1 MDSFNNPFSKLNIH
15 IINAN
20 PEIITLG
27 IEKIVVVFNKKEIT
41 NFSQF
46 VERLNEI
53 YEDYGIVQSIYN
65 KEGFK
70 IIEFNKLHINNIWNY
85 IANNDTIQISLNY
98 QKEEFKENK
107 NENLIKYSNIKEDI
121 FYKDNNSKTKNKSY
135 LKNLSKNEKISANKI
150 SSTLLDKNNISEF
163 YINKKNKKKNILDT
177 SSSNSE
183 HSELSLEFENN
194 NNKTKNNTSINSKN
208 IVKPNIKKE
217 VKLTDF
223 YNDST
228 ASKNLL
234 GKKRKVKSN
243 TKENSNNININKIKE
258 TNHKSQSNVDI
269 KKLNY
274 KLIPSDK
281 LDDVPFLNEHYAQL
295 FLPGT
300 NIKFKIQELLKTG
313 IGVGDYHFGVV
324 DNYNPENNSFL
335 IKDCNSLNEK
345 TKLFM
350 YQSDDENLMC
360 IELKNFVEI
369 WIETEKNGKNYLE
382 KDSELTKH
390 FIRRQ
395 VEYYFCDKNYE
406 KDNFLKKNED
416 ENGFI
421 PLNVI
426 MGFNKIQMITKDKNE
441 FIEALKEDG
450 NENLGEDKIKSYEF
464 NQDFSKIRKIK

>member
-27 IEKIVVVFNKKEIT
+27 IEKIVVVFNKNEIT

-46 VERLNEI
+46 IEKLNEI

-70 IIEFNKLHINNIWNY
+70 IIEFNKLQINNIWNY
-85 IANNDTIQISLNY
+85 IANNDIIQVSLNY
-98 QKEEFKENK
+98 QNEEFIENK
-107 NENLIKYSNIKEDI
+107 NYKLIKKSNLKEDNKEKNSD
-121 FYKDNNSKTKNKSY
+121 YKPYLTAFSKSD
-135 LKNLSKNEKISANKI
+135 KIPSNFI
-150 SSTLLDKNNISEF
+150 SSNLLNKNNISEF
-163 YINKKNKKKNILDT
+163 YINKKNEVKNILDS

-183 HSELSLEFENN
+183 NSEQSSENEK
-194 NNKTKNNTSINSKN
+194 NNKKVKNKNSKN
-208 IVKPNIKKE
+208 GKNTVNQNIKKE
-217 VKLTDF
+217 VKLTDY
-223 YNDST
+223 YNNFT
-228 ASKNLL
+228 TSKNLL
-234 GKKRKVKSN
+234 GKKRKAINNAKG
-243 TKENSNNININKIKE
+243 NSYNNNVNKIKE
-258 TNHKSQSNVDI
+258 KNSNSQNNMDI
-269 KKLNY
+269 KNLNY

-281 LDDVPFLNEHYAQL
+281 LDEITFLKEHYAQL

-313 IGVGDYHFGVV
+313 IGIGDYHFGVV

-369 WIETEKNGKNYLE
+369 WIETKNNGKNYLE

-395 VEYYFCDKNYE
+395 VEYYFCDKNYD

-441 FIEALKEDG
+441 FVEALKEEG
-450 NENLGEDKIKSYEF
+450 NENLGEDKNKSYEF